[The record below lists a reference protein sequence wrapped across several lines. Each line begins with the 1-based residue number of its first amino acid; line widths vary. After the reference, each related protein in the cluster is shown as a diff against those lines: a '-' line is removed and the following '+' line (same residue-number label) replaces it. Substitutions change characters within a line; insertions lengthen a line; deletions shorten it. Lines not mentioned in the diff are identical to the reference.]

1 MKEGKNMYINL
12 NNFNTLISKK
22 LLAIKNIA
30 RKLFSYSYIV
40 SESSAEISEPSKVV
54 IITTPAVKNNIM
66 NTSQSFEEI

>member
-1 MKEGKNMYINL
+1 MYINLL

-22 LLAIKNIA
+22 TPCDKKY
-30 RKLFSYSYIV
+30 RKEAFLYSYTV

-54 IITTPAVKNNIM
+54 IITTPTVKNNIM